1 MRLSANHGSTP
12 LRKER
17 PMAARRFFQLAL
29 LLIATVVPLA
39 TGAIIDASSQRGTPR
54 RHGPAAYAVG
64 FDAGTSTTSFG
75 LLSIGSGTFVPIAEL
90 PASGQGLGRDRQG
103 HLYTVDTAN
112 NLVRINPANGLTKV
126 VGSTGVTNPGPLG
139 DTLVD
144 VFASMRTGELFLMDY
159 DNNLY
164 SVDSKTGA
172 ATFVGATGI
181 PPISSFRYSSSLA
194 GNCRY
199 LYFTITEVDENLNQ
213 LQGPSFYRIDPQTA
227 AATLVGPTADF
238 MPGSGFVGD
247 TLYGFSLDTR
257 FIGGVPGRVFSID
270 VSSGEATPGTELNVS
285 GIFGAVDLANEVGHP
300 CREH

>member
-1 MRLSANHGSTP
+1 
-12 LRKER
+12 
-17 PMAARRFFQLAL
+17 MAPRRFFQLVL
-29 LLIATVVPLA
+29 LLVATVVPLA
-39 TGAIIDASSQRGTPR
+39 ADAIIDASSQRATPR
-54 RHGPAAYAVG
+54 RHGPAVYAVG

-75 LLSIGSGTFVPIAEL
+75 LLSIGSGTFVPIVEL

-126 VGSTGVTNPGPLG
+126 VGPTGVTNPGPLG

-194 GNCRY
+194 GNCRH

-213 LQGPSFYRIDPQTA
+213 VQGPSLYRIDPRTA
-227 AATLVGPTADF
+227 VATLVGPTVDF
-238 MPGSGFVGD
+238 MPGAGFVED
-247 TLYGFSLDTR
+247 TLYGFRLDTR
-257 FIGGVPGRVFSID
+257 FIGGDPARAFSID
-270 VSSGEATPGTELNVS
+270 ISSGEATPGAELNVS
-285 GIFGAVDLANEVGHP
+285 GIFGAVDLANKVGKP
-300 CREH
+300 CRDH

>member
-1 MRLSANHGSTP
+1 
-12 LRKER
+12 
-17 PMAARRFFQLAL
+17 MAPRRFFQLVL
-29 LLIATVVPLA
+29 LLVATVVPLA
-39 TGAIIDASSQRGTPR
+39 ADAIDASSQRATPR
-54 RHGPAAYAVG
+54 RHGPAVYAVG

-75 LLSIGSGTFVPIAEL
+75 LLSIGSGTFVPIVEL

-126 VGSTGVTNPGPLG
+126 VGPTGVTNPGPLG

-194 GNCRY
+194 GNCRH

-213 LQGPSFYRIDPQTA
+213 VQGPSLYRIDPRTA
-227 AATLVGPTADF
+227 VATLVGPTVDF
-238 MPGSGFVGD
+238 MPGAGFVED
-247 TLYGFSLDTR
+247 TLYGFRLDTR
-257 FIGGVPGRVFSID
+257 FIGGDPARAFSID
-270 VSSGEATPGTELNVS
+270 ISSGEATPGAELNVS
-285 GIFGAVDLANEVGHP
+285 GIFGAVDLANEVGKP
-300 CREH
+300 CRDH

>member
-1 MRLSANHGSTP
+1 
-12 LRKER
+12 
-17 PMAARRFFQLAL
+17 MAPRRFFQLVL
-29 LLIATVVPLA
+29 LLVATVVPLA
-39 TGAIIDASSQRGTPR
+39 ADAIDASSQRATPR
-54 RHGPAAYAVG
+54 RHGPAVYAVG

-75 LLSIGSGTFVPIAEL
+75 LLSIGSGTFVPIVEL

-126 VGSTGVTNPGPLG
+126 VGPTGVTNRGPLG

-194 GNCRY
+194 GNCRH

-213 LQGPSFYRIDPQTA
+213 VQGPSLYRIDPRTA
-227 AATLVGPTADF
+227 VATLVGPTVDF
-238 MPGSGFVGD
+238 MPGAGFVED
-247 TLYGFSLDTR
+247 TLYGFRLDTR
-257 FIGGVPGRVFSID
+257 FIGGDPARAFSID
-270 VSSGEATPGTELNVS
+270 ISSGEATPGAELNVS
-285 GIFGAVDLANEVGHP
+285 GIFGAVDLANEVGKP
-300 CREH
+300 CRDH